1 MAWTTPRTWSTG
13 EVVTA
18 SLLNAQIKG
27 NMDLTAPAVMTTAG
41 DIIYAS
47 GANTPVRLA
56 KDANATRYLSNTGTS
71 NVPAW
76 AQVNVTNGVTGTL
89 PVGSG
94 GTGATTLT
102 DGGVLIGNGTGAMV
116 AMAVLADGEFIVGD
130 GTTDPVAESGATLR
144 TSIGVGTGDAVTFGG
159 LTLGSDGAGV
169 DAIFYSGTAGD
180 NMTWDA
186 SDKVLN
192 ITGTDA
198 ETALDV
204 LDGDVRIVDKLYF
217 YDRGGE
223 YISSN
228 GSLMTLTGNV
238 TVSGDLTVS
247 GTTTTVNSTVT
258 TIADPLVIY
267 AVGTSGSASNDAGF
281 VIERG
286 DDTNVGWFWD
296 ESADEFVAVTTGETG
311 TTAGNVSIT
320 AYAGIHVNGAE
331 VDGVLNVDG
340 SIDFDGTT
348 AAFDGSGAITL
359 TSTSSS
365 ANGIHLHANGGT
377 SETIKIHSDQG
388 TSVTEGAAS
397 VSLLSDAGGVE
408 LRSTANLANA
418 INITSDGGTT
428 GTITIF
434 NDQGTAVNEGVAS
447 IQLLS
452 DVGGVGIKSGL
463 NAAGALR
470 LTADGGTSETI
481 ILHSDQ
487 GTGADSINIMSDAGG
502 ITLNCAN
509 GKAILLNGA
518 TVFNEE
524 DTVTYDA
531 TDTVVD
537 CTQGNKFLLTFGAG
551 NITDLY
557 LHPPAGPANIMLRLK
572 QDASGGSRVVTNW
585 YKNGGSVGSPSGT
598 GKIHFAGGTKP
609 TLSTATNAVDVFA
622 FYYDGTDFHGTSSLD
637 SKAYS

>member
-18 SLLNAQIKG
+18 ALLNAQIKA

-76 AQVNVTNGVTGTL
+76 AQVNVSNGVTGTL
-89 PVGSG
+89 PVGNG

-102 DGGVLIGNGTGAMV
+102 DGGVLLGNGSGAMV
-116 AMAVLADGEFIVGD
+116 AMAVLADGEMIVGD

-144 TSIGVGTGDAVTFGG
+144 SSIGVGTGDAVTFGG
-159 LTLGSDGAGV
+159 LTLGSDGSGV
-169 DAIFYSGTAGD
+169 DAIFYSATSGD

-186 SDKVLN
+186 SEEVLN
-192 ITGTDA
+192 ITGTDGA
-198 ETALDV
+198 TALDV

-247 GTTTTVNSTVT
+247 GTTTTINSTVT
-258 TIADPLVIY
+258 TVADPLVIY

-286 DDTNVGWFWD
+286 DDTNVAWIWD
-296 ESADEFVAVTTGETG
+296 ESADEFVAITTGETG

-365 ANGIHLHANGGT
+365 ANGIYLQANGGT
-377 SETIKIHSDQG
+377 SETIKIYSNQG

-397 VSLLSDAGGVE
+397 VSLLSDDGGVE

-418 INITSDGGTT
+418 INITSDGGST
-428 GTITIF
+428 GTITIY

-452 DVGGVGIKSGL
+452 DDGGVGIKSGL
-463 NAAGALR
+463 DGAGAIR
-470 LTADGGTSETI
+470 LTADGGASETI
-481 ILHSDQ
+481 ILHADQ
-487 GTGADSINIMSDAGG
+487 GTGADSINIMSDDGG
-502 ITLNCAN
+502 NTLNCAD

-524 DTVTYDA
+524 DTVTFNA
-531 TDTVVD
+531 TDTVVN
-537 CTQGNKFLLTFGAG
+537 CTLGNKFDLTLTA
-551 NITDLY
+551 NPLVDLY
-557 LHPPAGPANIMLRLK
+557 LHPPAGPANIMLRLI
-572 QDASGGSRVVTNW
+572 QDATGNRTVTNW
-585 YKNGGSVGSPSGT
+585 YKNSGTTGSPSGT
-598 GKIHFAGGTKP
+598 TKVHFAGGTKP
-609 TLSTATNAVDVFA
+609 TLSTAANAVDVFA
-622 FYYDGTDFHGTSSLD
+622 FYYDGTNFHGTSSLD

>member
-18 SLLNAQIKG
+18 ALLNAQIKA

-76 AQVNVTNGVTGTL
+76 AQVNVSNGVTGTL
-89 PVGSG
+89 PVGNG

-102 DGGVLIGNGTGAMV
+102 DGGVLLGNGSGAMV
-116 AMAVLADGEFIVGD
+116 AMAVLADGEMIVGD

-144 TSIGVGTGDAVTFGG
+144 SSIGVGTGDAVTFGG
-159 LTLGSDGAGV
+159 LTLGSDGSGV
-169 DAIFYSGTAGD
+169 DAIFYSATSGD

-186 SDKVLN
+186 SEEVLN
-192 ITGTDA
+192 ITGTDGA
-198 ETALDV
+198 TALDV

-247 GTTTTVNSTVT
+247 GTTTTINSTVT
-258 TIADPLVIY
+258 TVADPLVIY
-267 AVGTSGSASNDAGF
+267 AVGTSGRASNDAGF

-286 DDTNVGWFWD
+286 DDTNVAWIWD
-296 ESADEFVAVTTGETG
+296 ESADEFVAITTGETG

-365 ANGIHLHANGGT
+365 ANGIYLQANGGT
-377 SETIKIHSDQG
+377 SETIKIYSNQG

-397 VSLLSDAGGVE
+397 VSLLSDDGGVE

-418 INITSDGGTT
+418 INITSDGGST
-428 GTITIF
+428 GTITIY

-452 DVGGVGIKSGL
+452 DDGGVGIKSGL
-463 NAAGALR
+463 DGAGAIR
-470 LTADGGTSETI
+470 LTADGGASETI
-481 ILHSDQ
+481 ILHADQ
-487 GTGADSINIMSDAGG
+487 GTGADSINIMSDDGG
-502 ITLNCAN
+502 ITLNCAD

-524 DTVTYDA
+524 DTVTFNA
-531 TDTVVD
+531 TDTVVN
-537 CTQGNKFLLTFGAG
+537 CTLGNKFDLTLTA
-551 NITDLY
+551 NPLVDLY
-557 LHPPAGPANIMLRLK
+557 LHPPAGPANIMLRLI
-572 QDASGGSRVVTNW
+572 QDATGNRTVTNW
-585 YKNGGSVGSPSGT
+585 YKNSGTTGSPSGT
-598 GKIHFAGGTKP
+598 TKVHFAGGTKP
-609 TLSTATNAVDVFA
+609 TLSTAANAVDVFA
-622 FYYDGTDFHGTSSLD
+622 FYYDGTNFHGTSSLD

>member
-18 SLLNAQIKG
+18 ALLNAQIKA

-76 AQVNVTNGVTGTL
+76 AQVNVSNGVTGTL
-89 PVGSG
+89 PVGNG

-102 DGGVLIGNGTGAMV
+102 DGGVLLGNGAGAMV
-116 AMAVLADGEFIVGD
+116 AMAVLADGEMIVGD

-144 TSIGVGTGDAVTFGG
+144 SSIGVGTGDAVTFGG
-159 LTLGSDGAGV
+159 LTLGSDGSGV
-169 DAIFYSGTAGD
+169 DAIFYSATSGD

-186 SDKVLN
+186 SEEVLN
-192 ITGTDA
+192 ITGTDGA
-198 ETALDV
+198 TALDV

-247 GTTTTVNSTVT
+247 GTTTTINSTVT
-258 TIADPLVIY
+258 TVADPLVIY

-286 DDTNVGWFWD
+286 DDTNVAWIWD
-296 ESADEFVAVTTGETG
+296 ESADEFVAITTGETG

-365 ANGIHLHANGGT
+365 ANGIYLQANGGT
-377 SETIKIHSDQG
+377 SETIKIYSNQG

-397 VSLLSDAGGVE
+397 VSLLSDDGGVE
-408 LRSTANLANA
+408 LRSTANQANA
-418 INITSDGGTT
+418 INITSDGGST
-428 GTITIF
+428 GTITIY

-452 DVGGVGIKSGL
+452 DDGGVGIKSGL
-463 NAAGALR
+463 DGAGAIR
-470 LTADGGTSETI
+470 LTADGGASETI
-481 ILHSDQ
+481 ILHADQ
-487 GTGADSINIMSDAGG
+487 GTGADSINIMSDDGG
-502 ITLNCAN
+502 ITLNCAD

-524 DTVTYDA
+524 DTVTFNA
-531 TDTVVD
+531 TDTVVN
-537 CTQGNKFLLTFGAG
+537 CTLGNKFDLTLTA
-551 NITDLY
+551 NPLVDLY
-557 LHPPAGPANIMLRLK
+557 LHPPAGPANIMLRLI
-572 QDASGGSRVVTNW
+572 QDATGNRTVTNW
-585 YKNGGSVGSPSGT
+585 YKNSGTTGSPSGT
-598 GKIHFAGGTKP
+598 TKVHFAGGTKP
-609 TLSTATNAVDVFA
+609 TLSTAANAVDVFA
-622 FYYDGTDFHGTSSLD
+622 FYYDGTNFHGTSSLD

>member
-159 LTLGSDGAGV
+159 LTLGSDGSGV

-311 TTAGNVSIT
+311 ATAGNVSIT
-320 AYAGIHVNGAE
+320 AYAPIHVNGAE

-348 AAFDGSGAITL
+348 AALDGSGAITL

-418 INITSDGGTT
+418 INITNDGGTT

-481 ILHSDQ
+481 ILHADQ
-487 GTGADSINIMSDAGG
+487 GTGADSINIMSDDGG
-502 ITLNCAN
+502 ITLAVAD
-509 GKAILLNGA
+509 GKSILLHGA
-518 TVFNEE
+518 TVFNDE
-524 DTVTYDA
+524 VTTTYNA

-537 CTQGNKFLLTFGAG
+537 CTKGNKFDLTFGAG

-557 LHPPAGPANIMLRLK
+557 LHPPDGPANIMLRLI
-572 QDASGGSRVVTNW
+572 QDGSGSRVVTNW

-598 GKIHFAGGTKP
+598 TKVHFAGGTKP
-609 TLSTATNAVDVFA
+609 TLTTTAAAVDVFA
-622 FYYDGTDFHGTSSLD
+622 FYYDGTNFHGTASMD